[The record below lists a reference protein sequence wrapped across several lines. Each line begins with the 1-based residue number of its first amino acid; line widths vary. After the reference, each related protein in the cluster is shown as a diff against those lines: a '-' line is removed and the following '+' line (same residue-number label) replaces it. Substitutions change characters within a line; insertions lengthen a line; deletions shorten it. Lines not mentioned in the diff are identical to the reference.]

1 MQIKQLDRKLTF
13 FPLTNIVIANMIG
26 AGIFTTSGLL
36 MRDLQN
42 PGVMLLLWLIGG
54 LIALCGA
61 LNYSELG
68 AAIPEAGG
76 EYAFLTRLYHPLVGF
91 LSGWISFI
99 VGFSAAIAASS
110 IGFSE
115 YLFSALPLSDG
126 RPESVIWLKKIIS
139 VAVIALFTCIHL
151 RGIKFSAGV
160 QNFLTILKIILIIG
174 LICLGF
180 TAGEGQWQHLFQVK
194 APAFNFAYLKTVG
207 LSLMWILFAYSGW
220 NAATYIGSEIKNPGK
235 NVPLSLLSG
244 TGLVMLLYF
253 LLNLFFVYAV
263 NPEQMKGIIS
273 ITSLAASHAFGRAMG
288 SIISLIIAFALFS
301 SLSAFVILG
310 PRVYFAM
317 GRDGVFFHS
326 LSQIHPRFHVPSKA
340 ILLQG
345 IISSCLVLTGSFDQI
360 LSYLG
365 FSLGIFP
372 ILAVFGVFKLRR
384 EKRGMLKMPGYPLT
398 TLIYLLTGTTI
409 LILAFLE
416 RPIESGTAIIT
427 VISGIPVYLIFKKRS
442 GENKNQEND

>member
-1 MQIKQLDRKLTF
+1 MQNSRLERKLTF

-36 MRDLQN
+36 MQDLKN
-42 PGVMLLLWLIGG
+42 PVIMLVLWLAGG

-68 AAIPEAGG
+68 ASMPEAGG
-76 EYAFLTRLYHPLVGF
+76 EYAFLTRLYHPLTGF

-115 YLFSALPLSDG
+115 YIFSAFTAPGSHADSAL
-126 RPESVIWLKKIIS
+126 WLKKAMS
-139 VAVIALFTCIHL
+139 VAVIALFTFIHM

-160 QNFLTILKIILIIG
+160 QNLLTVMKVILIAG
-174 LICLGF
+174 LIYLGF
-180 TAGEGQWQHLFQVK
+180 TAGKGQWGHLFQ
-194 APAFNFAYLKTVG
+194 AETPPLNFAYLKTVG

-220 NAATYIGSEIKNPGK
+220 NAATYIGSEIKNPRK
-235 NVPLSLLSG
+235 NLPFSLVSG
-244 TGLVMLLYF
+244 TAFVMLLYL

-263 NPEQMKGIIS
+263 DPQQMEGVIS
-273 ITSLAASHAFGRAMG
+273 VTSLAAGHAFGRAMG
-288 SIISLIIAFALFS
+288 FVTSLIIAFALFS
-301 SLSAFVILG
+301 SISAFLILG

-326 LSQIHPRFHVPSKA
+326 LSQIHSRFHAPVKA

-345 IISSCLVLTGSFDQI
+345 IISSCMVLTGSFDQI
-360 LSYLG
+360 LTYLG

-384 EKRGMLKMPGYPLT
+384 EKRSVLKMPGYPLT
-398 TLIYLLTGTTI
+398 TLVYLCTGTSI

-416 RPIESGTAIIT
+416 RPMESGVALAT
-427 VISGIPVYLIFKKRS
+427 VFSGIPVYYFFKREK
-442 GENKNQEND
+442 DI

>member
-1 MQIKQLDRKLTF
+1 MQIRQLDRKLTF

-36 MRDLQN
+36 MEGLQN
-42 PGVMLLLWLIGG
+42 PGIMLLLWLAGG
-54 LIALCGA
+54 LIAFCGA

-76 EYAFLTRLYHPLVGF
+76 EYAFLTRLYHPLMGF

-115 YLFSALPLSDG
+115 YLFSALSLSG
-126 RPESVIWLKKIIS
+126 TRPESFLWLKKIVS

-151 RGIKFSAGV
+151 RGIKFGARV
-160 QNFLTILKIILIIG
+160 QNLLTILKIILIAG

-180 TAGEGQWQHLFQVK
+180 TAGRGQWSHLLQAK
-194 APAFNFAYLKTVG
+194 TPTLNFAYLKTVG

-220 NAATYIGSEIKNPGK
+220 NAVTYIGSEIKNPRK
-235 NVPLSLLSG
+235 NVPRSLLSG

-253 LLNLFFVYAV
+253 FLNLFFIYAV

-288 SIISLIIAFALFS
+288 SMVSLIIAFALFS
-301 SLSAFVILG
+301 SLSAFLILG
-310 PRVYFAM
+310 PRVTFAM
-317 GRDGVFFHS
+317 GRDGVFFYS
-326 LSQIHPRFHVPSKA
+326 LSHIHHRFHVPFKA

-345 IISSCLVLTGSFDQI
+345 IISSCMVLSGSFDQI

-384 EKRGMLKMPGYPLT
+384 KKWCVLKMPGYPLT
-398 TLIYLLTGTTI
+398 TLAYLLAGTAI

-416 RPIESGTAIIT
+416 RPLESGVALVT
-427 VISGIPVYLIFKKRS
+427 VFSGIPAYYFFKSKK
-442 GENKNQEND
+442 EI